1 MLPDGFSGTDRR
13 EWRRLR
19 ALQLKEHGGYQRDIA
34 EALGGAEDTVGRW
47 IARARIGG
55 REALLARPGPGR
67 SPRLTPRQRRLI
79 PEFLGHGPEAYGSR
93 GEVWTWARVAKV
105 IEQEFG
111 VSYHKGHVARL
122 LKGLCR
128 TPRVPIRRAI
138 QRDEAAI
145 ESGRREVWPELVKRS
160 RRERRVVVFVD
171 ESGFYL
177 LPGVVKTSAPEGRT
191 PERRAK
197 LTRDHLSVMGGM
209 TPSGKIYTP
218 ARQEPLN
225 GQHTVEFLVHLGRVA
240 GDRLSVIWD
249 GSPIHR
255 RAEVNEFVAEARRKL
270 GVEVLPGYAPDLN
283 PWDEGGWDHL
293 KHVEMRDLVC
303 RDLEELH
310 EQLDLAVGRLRQK
323 PHLVRAFFGQAGLS
337 L

>member
-1 MLPDGFSGTDRR
+1 
-13 EWRRLR
+13 
-19 ALQLKEHGGYQRDIA
+19 
-34 EALGGAEDTVGRW
+34 
-47 IARARIGG
+47 
-55 REALLARPGPGR
+55 
-67 SPRLTPRQRRLI
+67 
-79 PEFLGHGPEAYGSR
+79 
-93 GEVWTWARVAKV
+93 V

-122 LKGLCR
+122 LKELCW
-128 TPRVPIRRAI
+128 TPQVPIRRAI

-145 ESGRREVWPELVKRS
+145 ESWRREVWPELLKRS
-160 RRERRVVVFVD
+160 RRERRVLVFVD

-177 LPGVVKTSAPEGRT
+177 LPGVVKTYAPKGRT
-191 PERRAK
+191 PELRAK

-209 TPSGKIYTP
+209 TPSGKVYTL

-240 GDRLSVIWD
+240 GDRLLVIWD

-255 RAEVNEFVAEARRKL
+255 RAEVNEFVAETRRKL

-283 PWDEGGWDHL
+283 PWDEGGWHHL
-293 KHVEMRDLVC
+293 KHVEMRNLVC
-303 RDLEELH
+303 RDLEERH